1 MRKIRTDLNL
11 IFIAIV
17 TIVLTLSGALSYYRT
32 QAQLEH
38 ELSEFK
44 QSLTI
49 QLQNVLPSVM
59 WNFDDQQLALILNAE
74 MRSPDIQ
81 SIEVFGTDAFLTGR
95 IRENDK
101 IVVLNAPK
109 TLLGPETESAE
120 IYYEKKPI
128 GKIVVTISRQRIDQ
142 LLQQMVIEKA
152 LEIILLDALLMLTLT
167 MVLQYFVINPLS
179 LLGKKLSQAADSD
192 KDLETIAL
200 PNNPYKDFSDLTDGF
215 RRIIKRLKADVA
227 TRSQAEQAMRAAKED
242 AETALHQLKEAQTSL
257 IQSEKMASL
266 GGLVAGIAHEIN
278 TPVGIILTS
287 ASVLHDD
294 SVAFS
299 AKVESGNMK
308 KSEVV
313 SYSQTAEQ
321 SSALIISNAVRAAE
335 LIQSFK
341 RVAVDQTSEAR
352 RDFELSQYLHET
364 VTSISP
370 ALKHS
375 QIAIMID
382 CPDEIDMEG
391 YPGAISQIISN
402 LINNAALHAF
412 SGTPNSGDIKKQ
424 VHIIAEQNQQ
434 TVSLKVSDNGHGIDD
449 SVIGKI
455 FDPFYTTK
463 RANGGSGLG
472 LNIVFNLVTQ
482 TLGGHINVES
492 TVGKGTVFNMTFPHI
507 APKHKEASEASETSA

>member
-1 MRKIRTDLNL
+1 M
-11 IFIAIV
+11 
-17 TIVLTLSGALSYYRT
+17 TIVLTVSGAFSYYRT

-49 QLQNVLPSVM
+49 QLQNVLPGVM

-74 MRSPDIQ
+74 MRSPDIH
-81 SIEVFGTDAFLTGR
+81 SIEIFSTDAFVTGR
-95 IRENDK
+95 IRENNK
-101 IVVLNAPK
+101 ITTLNAPI
-109 TLLGPETESAE
+109 TQLGPETDTTE
-120 IYYEKKPI
+120 IYYEKKAI
-128 GKIVVTISRQRIDQ
+128 GKLVVTISRQRIDQ
-142 LLQQMVIEKA
+142 LLRQMVLEKI
-152 LEIILLDALLMLTLT
+152 LEIVLLDALLMLTLT
-167 MVLQYFVINPLS
+167 TVLQHFVISPLS
-179 LLGKKLSQAADSD
+179 LLGKKLSQAANSD
-192 KDLETIAL
+192 KDLESIEL
-200 PNNPYKDFSDLTDGF
+200 PNNPYKEFSVLTDGF
-215 RRIIKRLKADVA
+215 GRIIKRLKEDVA
-227 TRSQAEQAMRAAKED
+227 IRSQAEQQMRTAKED
-242 AETALHQLKEAQTSL
+242 AETALDQLKDAQTSL

-294 SVAFS
+294 SVLFS

-375 QIAIMID
+375 QISILID
-382 CPDEIDMEG
+382 CPNEIDMEG

-412 SGTPNSGDIKKQ
+412 SGIPNSGEIKKQ
-424 VHIIAEQNQQ
+424 VHIIAEQHQQ
-434 TVSLKVSDNGHGIDD
+434 NVSLKVKDNGQGIDG

-492 TVGKGTVFNMTFPHI
+492 IVDQGTIFSMTFPLI
-507 APKHKEASEASETSA
+507 APKHKETNEANA